1 MAVVNMSDF
10 LRFIGE
16 KLTEEDVK
24 ALTFVLEGFNG
35 KFPQN
40 FSL

>member
-1 MAVVNMSDF
+1 MAVINMSDF

-24 ALTFVLEGFNG
+24 ALTFVLEGFTG
-35 KFPQN
+35 KFLEN
-40 FSL
+40 FSV

>member
-1 MAVVNMSDF
+1 MADAYMSDF
-10 LRFIGE
+10 LHFIGE
-16 KLTEEDVK
+16 KLTDENVE
-24 ALTFVLEGFNG
+24 ALTFVLEGFKG